1 MNQMKDKNEDKKI
14 LYIDKWKR
22 IFLFTVTSILVYFI
36 IMTVVTPKRYDLVE
50 GNISNVDIKAP
61 RDIIDEE
68 ATKVKE
74 QEVTAK
80 VEKKFTLKNE
90 VKIEA
95 SENIKS
101 FFDKLIN
108 IKSSENA
115 EKDKI
120 NELKKIEAFK
130 LTDSEYKILL
140 DLDVDKDTELQW
152 IALAAIDKAYENQI
166 EEDNSEDIANAK
178 GIVEEYLSNQGLE
191 LNIEEILKEI
201 CNSQIQ
207 PNYFF
212 DQAKTDEAIKEALK
226 SVSKVMIKKNQ
237 IIVKE
242 GEPITQKQITILTE
256 LGLVGEN
263 ISKDYIYTYIII
275 AIYVLFILGLKYIY
289 LRKEKKEV
297 FMNTK
302 LIFLILLL
310 NLLSLVTTRIFS
322 FISLFLIPIACS
334 PILMTV
340 FIDSKVSIIINSLNL
355 MLIGVIVGFD
365 PQIILVGLVVTIIA
379 ATTLKKVTQR
389 NDILYS
395 TFYMAISAS
404 IVVLSSGILLSNN
417 IKKILLDMILA
428 AFGSFISGILA
439 MGLLPLFESSFSLV
453 TNMKLLELSNPNN
466 PLLKRLL
473 MEAPGTYHHSI
484 MVANLA
490 EVAAEEIGANPMLV
504 RVGAYYHDVGKIK
517 RPFFFGEN
525 QLGGV
530 NPHDKISPSLSTSII
545 ISHVKDGLDLAKEY
559 DIPTIVSD
567 MIVQHHGTTLVK
579 YFYYNLKNN
588 SENPEDINEDDFK
601 YPGPRPQSKEA
612 AIIMMAD
619 SVEAAVRSI
628 QEPTLDKIEEMV
640 NNIVKDK
647 LNSNQLNECDL
658 TFRELESIKSCFLRV
673 LKGIYHHRIE
683 YPTEKN
689 KE

>member
-1 MNQMKDKNEDKKI
+1 MKDKNDGIKKT
-14 LYIDKWKR
+14 YIDKWKR
-22 IFLFTVTSILVYFI
+22 IFLFTITSILVYFI
-36 IMTVVTPKRYDLVE
+36 IMTVVTPKRYDFVE
-50 GNISNVDIKAP
+50 GNIANVDIKAP

-68 ATKVKE
+68 ATKAKE
-74 QEVTAK
+74 QEVAAK

-108 IKSSENA
+108 IKSSESV

-120 NELKKIEAFK
+120 SELKKIEAFK
-130 LTDSEYKILL
+130 LTDSEYKTLL
-140 DLDVDKDTELQW
+140 DLDVAKDTELQW
-152 IALAAIDKAYENQI
+152 IALAAIDKGYEEQI
-166 EEDNSEDIANAK
+166 EEGNTEDIASAK
-178 GIVEEYLSNQGLE
+178 AIVDEYLSSQGLE
-191 LNIEEILKEI
+191 SNIEEILKEM
-201 CNSQIQ
+201 CDSQIQ

-212 DQAKTDEAIKEALK
+212 DQAKTDEAVKEALK

-242 GEPITQKQITILTE
+242 GEPITQQQITILTE
-256 LGLVGEN
+256 LGLVGEST
-263 ISKDYIYTYIII
+263 SKDYIYTYIII
-275 AIYVLFILGLKYIY
+275 ALYVLFVLVLQYIY

-297 FMNTK
+297 LMNTK
-302 LIFLILLL
+302 LVFLILLL

-322 FISLFLIPIACS
+322 FVSLFLVPIACS

-340 FIDSKVSIIINSLNL
+340 FIDCKVSVIINSLNL
-355 MLIGVIVGFD
+355 MLIGVIAGFD
-365 PQIILVGLVVTIIA
+365 PQIILVGLVVTILA
-379 ATTLKKVTQR
+379 STTLKKVSQR

-395 TFYMAISAS
+395 TLYMAISAS

-417 IKKILLDMILA
+417 IKKILLDMLLV

-439 MGLLPLFESSFSLV
+439 MGLLPFLESSFSLV

-490 EVAAEEIGANPMLV
+490 EVAAEEVGANPMLV

-545 ISHVKDGLDLAKEY
+545 ISHVKDGLELAKEH
-559 DIPTIVSD
+559 DIPTVVSD

-579 YFYYNLKNN
+579 YFYYTLKNS
-588 SENPEDINEDDFK
+588 SENPDEIKEEDFR
-601 YPGPRPQSKEA
+601 YSGPRPQSKEA

-628 QEPTLDKIEEMV
+628 QEPTLAKIEEMV

-658 TFRELESIKSCFLRV
+658 TFKDLETIKSCFLRV

-689 KE
+689 KEQK